1 MKGVV
6 CKGWG
11 SGFQG
16 FTSLAVA
23 QLESYLIIQCLR
35 LLLIK
40 VKFNHFHIPIF
51 LTVYKGICVN
61 QKYINCKIDT
71 CTSKT
76 KAVTMKH
83 NLKLKNVST
92 IHNILRITCFKTFN
106 VYCQYLT
113 KTATS
118 KAPTILK

>member
-1 MKGVV
+1 MQGV
-6 CKGWG
+6 GQWFSRLHS
-11 SGFQG
+11 SGCDAIREL
-16 FTSLAVA
+16 SNH
-23 QLESYLIIQCLR
+23 SMPPLI
-35 LLLIK
+35 LLK
-40 VKFNHFHIPIF
+40 VQFNHFYIPIF

-61 QKYINCKIDT
+61 QKYINCEIDT

-83 NLKLKNVST
+83 NLKLKNVTT
-92 IHNILRITCFKTFN
+92 IHNILKITCFKTFN
-106 VYCQYLT
+106 VYYQYLT

>member
-11 SGFQG
+11 SGFKG

-35 LLLIK
+35 LLLLQ
-40 VKFNHFHIPIF
+40 VKFNHFYIPIF

-61 QKYINCKIDT
+61 QKYINYEIDT

-83 NLKLKNVST
+83 NLKLKNVT
-92 IHNILRITCFKTFN
+92 IIHNILKITCFKTFN
-106 VYCQYLT
+106 VYY
-113 KTATS
+113 
-118 KAPTILK
+118 